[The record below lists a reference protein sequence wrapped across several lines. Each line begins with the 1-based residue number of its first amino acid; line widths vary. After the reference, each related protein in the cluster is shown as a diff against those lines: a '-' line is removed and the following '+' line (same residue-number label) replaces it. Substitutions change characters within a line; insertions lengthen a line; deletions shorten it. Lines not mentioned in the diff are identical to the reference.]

1 MKKRIFVSVL
11 VTLLV
16 GVFAVNLCFAEM
28 RKVRIAQFPIGPAYW
43 NYLNMKDKGIYKKWG
58 DKINVEY
65 AVSVPQDDFAAFMG
79 RSVDVA
85 SFAPLELARLKA
97 AEGKHVVIFGRYIT
111 NTIGWY
117 VRGNSTAKTPADLK
131 GKKLG
136 IPGWDTAAAQVAE
149 VIFKELW
156 DLDIKKDFQVHIGP
170 WPVLPKLL
178 VKGEVDLIFSLMP
191 LTLKPWMEG
200 KIKPMWETVG
210 MEYAKRSQGYMSGVQ
225 FFCAWKDWLDKN
237 EDIASNFLKAYQEG
251 IDYTYTQTVPWL
263 KEYMPTAIK
272 DVTGEQV
279 DFMAQHYIRS
289 DFLFKKVYLDEG
301 YLKQEIEFLKK
312 AEALGILPKG
322 AATMD
327 IFRIIK

>member
-1 MKKRIFVSVL
+1 MKRGVLVLVL
-11 VTLLV
+11 VTALIGIL
-16 GVFAVNLCFAEM
+16 AVNPCFSEM

-58 DKINVEY
+58 DKIGVEY

-117 VRGNSTAKTPADLK
+117 VRGDSTAKTPADLK

-156 DLDIKKDFQVHIGP
+156 GLNMKKDFEVYIGP
-170 WPVLPKLL
+170 WPALPKLL
-178 VKGEVDLIFSLMP
+178 AKGDVDLCFSLMP
-191 LTLKPWMEG
+191 LTLKPWMAG
-200 KIKPMWETVG
+200 KIKPIWETVG
-210 MEYAKRSQGYMSGVQ
+210 IEYAKHSQGYMSGVQ

-237 EDIASNFLKAYQEG
+237 EDVARNLLNAYQEG
-251 IDYTYTQTVPWL
+251 IDYTYAQTVPWL
-263 KEYMPTAIK
+263 TEYMPTAIK
-272 DVTGEQV
+272 DVTEEQV
-279 DFMAQHYIRS
+279 NFMAQHYLRS
-289 DFLFKKVYLDEG
+289 DFLFKKVHLDEG

-312 AEALGILPKG
+312 TEALGILPEG